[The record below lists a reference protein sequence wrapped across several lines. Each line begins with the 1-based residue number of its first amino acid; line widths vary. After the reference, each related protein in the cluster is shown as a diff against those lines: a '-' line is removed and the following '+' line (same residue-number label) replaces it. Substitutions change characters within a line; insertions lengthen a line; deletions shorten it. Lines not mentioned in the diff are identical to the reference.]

1 MVHYLDH
8 AASTPVHPRAV
19 EAMTEVLTSSYGNPS
34 GSHRLAREANI
45 RLDAARSTIAQC
57 FGLKPGNLV
66 FTSGGT
72 EADSLAVN
80 GALQR
85 TGPGSVA
92 VCSAIEHHAILDPVI
107 KTGGEIVT
115 VQPDGTLDLTHLSSV
130 LKRLADAGTPVALVS
145 VMAAN
150 NESGVVQPVAEAAA
164 IVREL
169 APDALVHTDAVQF
182 PAWRPTAD
190 LASAVDMMSISAHK
204 FGGPKGTGFLSVRN
218 DVTLPPHQ
226 LGGGQERGRRG
237 GTQNVPGIVAMAA
250 AVEVMTAE
258 RVEQAE
264 RVASLRDQMV
274 ARITSAITG
283 VTITGGQ
290 SDRLPS
296 IAHLCVEGVESEALL
311 FLLEKH
317 DVMASAAAS
326 CSSGAQQ
333 TSHVLAAMGVPLASA
348 RGAVRLS
355 LGYSSTQENVD
366 AAVEAVVAA
375 VTRSRSHG

>member
-19 EAMTEVLTSSYGNPS
+19 EAMTEVLTNSYGNPS
-34 GSHRLAREANI
+34 GSHRLAREATI

-92 VCSAIEHHAILDPVI
+92 VCSAIEHHAILDPII
-107 KTGGEIVT
+107 KTGGELVG
-115 VQPDGTLDLTHLSSV
+115 VLPDGTLDLRHLRAV
-130 LKRLADAGTPVALVS
+130 LNGLAEAQKPVALVS

-150 NESGVVQPVAEAAA
+150 NESGVVQPVVEAAT
-164 IVREL
+164 IVRQL

-182 PAWRPTAD
+182 PAWRSTVD
-190 LASAVDMMSISAHK
+190 LAEAVDMMSVSAHK

-250 AVEVMTAE
+250 AVEVMIAE
-258 RVEQAE
+258 RVDQAE
-264 RVASLRDQMV
+264 RISSLRDRMV
-274 ARITSAITG
+274 ARITSAISG

-290 SDRLPS
+290 AERLPN
-296 IAHLCVEGVESEALL
+296 IAHLCVDGVESEALL

-333 TSHVLAAMGVPLASA
+333 TSHVLAAMGVPANSA
-348 RGAVRLS
+348 RGAIRLS

-366 AAVEAVVAA
+366 AAADAVVAA